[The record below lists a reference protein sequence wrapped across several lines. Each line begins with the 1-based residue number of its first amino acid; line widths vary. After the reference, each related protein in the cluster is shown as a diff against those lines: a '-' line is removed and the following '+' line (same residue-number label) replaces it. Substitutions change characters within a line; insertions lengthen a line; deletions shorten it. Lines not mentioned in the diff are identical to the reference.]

1 MTISSL
7 THTNNKKMA
16 SSRNDKRFGAII
28 GHALGDALG
37 APVEF
42 YPYAHYSGVLD
53 SPIVRYT
60 RAYGKQ
66 VSSVGQITDDAEMAL
81 VLMETLNSG
90 YTKEK
95 AVVNYMLWANNNYD
109 GCKGNMPF
117 MGKNTRNLFIAPKPT
132 YKLYNNRFNKHY
144 SDEITKENS
153 QSNGAL
159 MRAYPLAFVDD
170 LDPEIIRTDVGITNP
185 SELVQAAVFAYITAI
200 KMALS
205 GNSKEEIKDVV
216 RNIQMDEPLS
226 IAFEQACNGE
236 FRDVTHCRGHIVHA
250 FYCAF
255 WGLFQF
261 GNYKS
266 AIDAIISLSPE
277 EGVPA
282 KICEPGKWKK
292 KEVRVGDTD
301 TNAAIAGA
309 LLGAFYGL
317 GEIRSDPVTNIN
329 VEILLNCD
337 SRKGDIVRPKKYS
350 MASINLE

>member
-1 MTISSL
+1 MASI
-7 THTNNKKMA
+7 NKK
-16 SSRNDKRFGAII
+16 SDKRNGAII

-42 YPYAHYSGVLD
+42 YPYALYTGVLNT
-53 SPIVRYT
+53 PIVRNT
-60 RAYGKQ
+60 RAYGTQ

-81 VLMETLNSG
+81 VLMDTINSG

-95 AVVNYMLWANNNYD
+95 AVVNYMLWANNNYE

-132 YKLYNNRFNKHY
+132 YKLYQNRFKKHY
-144 SDEITKENS
+144 PDEITKENS

-170 LDPEIIRTDVGITNP
+170 WDIVRTDVGITNP
-185 SELVQAAVFAYITAI
+185 SELVQKAVFAYIMAI
-200 KMALS
+200 KMALN
-205 GNSKEEIKDVV
+205 GNSKEEIKDAVG
-216 RNIQMDEPLS
+216 NMPLDQPLS
-226 IAFEQACNGE
+226 AAFQQACNGE
-236 FRDVTHCRGHIVHA
+236 FRDVTNCRGHVVHA

-261 GNYKS
+261 EDYKT

-282 KICEPGKWKK
+282 KICQPGKWKK

-301 TNAAIAGA
+301 TNAAITGA

-317 GEIRSDPVTNIN
+317 VEISSDPVTNSNIQ
-329 VEILLNCD
+329 VLLNCD
-337 SRKGDIVRPKKYS
+337 SKKGDIVRPKKYS
-350 MASINLE
+350 MASIELE

>member
-1 MTISSL
+1 
-7 THTNNKKMA
+7 MA
-16 SSRNDKRFGAII
+16 SIQKNNDKQKGAII

-42 YPYAHYSGVLD
+42 YPYGHYSGFLNT
-53 SPIVRYT
+53 PIVRHT

-66 VSSVGQITDDAEMAL
+66 ISSVGQITDDAEMAL
-81 VLMETLNSG
+81 VLMDTLNSG

-95 AVVNYMLWANNNYD
+95 AVVNYMRWANNKYD

-144 SDEITKENS
+144 PDEITKENS

-159 MRAYPLAFVDD
+159 MRAYPLAFIDD
-170 LDPEIIRTDVGITNP
+170 LDIIRTDVAITNP
-185 SELVQAAVFAYITAI
+185 SELVQVAVFAYITAI

-205 GNSKEEIKDVV
+205 GNSKEKIKYAVG
-216 RNIQMDEPLS
+216 NMEMDHVLS
-226 IAFEQACNGE
+226 LAFQQACNGE
-236 FRDVTHCRGHIVHA
+236 FRDVTRCRGHIVHA

-261 GNYKS
+261 DNYKT
-266 AIDAIISLSPE
+266 AIDPIISLSPE

-292 KEVRVGDTD
+292 TEVRVGDTD

-317 GEIRSDPVTNIN
+317 EEIRSDPVTNSNIE
-329 VEILLNCD
+329 VLMKCD
-337 SRKGDIVRPKKYS
+337 SRNGDIVRPKKYS
-350 MASINLE
+350 MASIDLE

>member
-1 MTISSL
+1 
-7 THTNNKKMA
+7 MA
-16 SSRNDKRFGAII
+16 RLSVEKDKRFGAII

-42 YPYAHYSGVLD
+42 YPYAHYTGVLD
-53 SPIVRYT
+53 TPIVRYT

-81 VLMETLNSG
+81 VLMDTINSG

-95 AVVNYMLWANNNYD
+95 AVVNYMLWANNNYED
-109 GCKGNMPF
+109 CKGNMPF
-117 MGKNTRNLFIAPKPT
+117 IGKNTRNLFIAGKPT
-132 YKLYNNRFNKHY
+132 YKLYNNRFKKHY
-144 SDEITKENS
+144 PDEITKENS

-159 MRAYPLAFVDD
+159 MRAYPLAFIDD
-170 LDPEIIRTDVGITNP
+170 PDIICTDVGITNP
-185 SELVQAAVFAYITAI
+185 SKLVQAAVIAYITAI

-205 GNSKEEIKDVV
+205 GNSKEEIKYAV
-216 RNIQMDEPLS
+216 RNIHMDEPLTV
-226 IAFEQACNGE
+226 AFEQACNGD
-236 FRDVTHCRGHIVHA
+236 FRDVTRSRGHIVHA

-261 GNYKS
+261 DNYKT
-266 AIDAIISLSPE
+266 AIDSIISLSPE
-277 EGVPA
+277 QGVPA
-282 KICEPGKWKK
+282 KICLPGKWKK

-317 GEIRSDPVTNIN
+317 TEIRSDPVTNSN
-329 VEILLNCD
+329 VEVLLQCD
-337 SRKGDIVRPKKYS
+337 SSKGDIVRPKKYS
-350 MASINLE
+350 MASIIFK

>member
-1 MTISSL
+1 
-7 THTNNKKMA
+7 MA
-16 SSRNDKRFGAII
+16 QLKVEKDKRFGAII

-42 YPYAHYSGVLD
+42 FPYAHYTGALD
-53 SPIVRYT
+53 TPIVRYS

-81 VLMETLNSG
+81 VLMDTLNTG

-95 AVVNYMLWANNNYD
+95 AVVNYMLWANNNYED
-109 GCKGNMPF
+109 CKGNMPF
-117 MGKNTRNLFIAPKPT
+117 IGKNTRNLFIAGKPT

-144 SDEITKENS
+144 PDEITKENS

-159 MRAYPLAFVDD
+159 MRAYPLAFIDNPD
-170 LDPEIIRTDVGITNP
+170 IIRTDVGITNP
-185 SELVQAAVFAYITAI
+185 SKLVQAAVFAYITAI
-200 KMALS
+200 KMALI
-205 GNSKEEIKDVV
+205 GNSKEEIKYVI
-216 RNIQMDEPLS
+216 RNIHMDEPLS
-226 IAFEQACNGE
+226 VAFEQACNGE
-236 FRDVTHCRGHIVHA
+236 FRDVTRCRGHIVHA

-261 GNYKS
+261 DNYKT
-266 AIDAIISLSPE
+266 AIDSIISLSPE

-282 KICEPGKWKK
+282 KICLPGKWKK

-317 GEIRSDPVTNIN
+317 TEIRSDSVTNSN
-329 VEILLNCD
+329 VEVLLNCD

-350 MASINLE
+350 MSSINFD